1 MPKPGQHTSDQVL
14 DLTGIKKSRL
24 SQLVNG
30 YTTSR
35 GTSVPP
41 VLEEGIH
48 YTWERREVQGP
59 KRLMKKHVLLF
70 TEAGLE
76 RIKEE
81 TAKPPGRPR
90 KET

>member
-1 MPKPGQHTSDQVL
+1 MAKDYGYTASDVA
-14 DLTGIKKSRL
+14 DHFRITKSRL

-30 YTTSR
+30 YTNSR
-35 GTSVPP
+35 GAFVPP
-41 VLEEGIH
+41 VLEEGLH

-76 RIKEE
+76 RIKVE